1 MKLTVLCGVIENA
14 FSHIYT
20 HIYISLFTMFIL
32 FLCDILY
39 VCIFFLGKDLE
50 SDSGVKFVNF
60 YGQGVS
66 TLKIDIL
73 IF

>member
-1 MKLTVLCGVIENA
+1 
-14 FSHIYT
+14 
-20 HIYISLFTMFIL
+20 MFIL

-39 VCIFFLGKDLE
+39 VCIFFLGKDLEE

>member
-1 MKLTVLCGVIENA
+1 MLFHIY
-14 FSHIYT
+14 IYT

-50 SDSGVKFVNF
+50 ESDSGVKFVNF